1 MDVFC
6 GRSFA
11 MTRNFLN
18 TRMGSFEQLENRSVP
33 TSGLVGGLLGTL
45 GSVYAA
51 GNLGASGQVNAGA
64 AGANVGAYTSAAA
77 NASAAGADIGV
88 KVKINATANLTLPG
102 VNSVLSTATNLVDAV
117 LADANGLLS
126 GVNV

>member
-1 MDVFC
+1 
-6 GRSFA
+6 